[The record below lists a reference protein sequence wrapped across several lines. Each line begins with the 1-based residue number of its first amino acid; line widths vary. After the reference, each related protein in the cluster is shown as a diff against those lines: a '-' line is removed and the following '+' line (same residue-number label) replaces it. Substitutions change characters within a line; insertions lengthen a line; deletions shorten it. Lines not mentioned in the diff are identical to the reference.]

1 MHRPPT
7 TTASTKMQA
16 ASPLVPP
23 VATPS
28 LTRTLFVPP
37 SESVGGVIVFHTFS
51 SLPSLPP
58 SLTPLPT
65 QTAYHYGFNQ
75 DASCLAL
82 GSSRGYSIFNTHPF
96 RPSLHESVGG
106 VGIVEM
112 LYCTSLLAL
121 VGAGDQAGFSPRCL
135 KIWNTKRQASLF
147 DVAFVSKIVAVRL
160 NRRRLV
166 VRFSIPPSL
175 PPSRAPSF
183 L

>member
-1 MHRPPT
+1 MPQKPLHKHTRAERLRPPH
-7 TTASTKMQA
+7 
-16 ASPLVPP
+16 P
-23 VATPS
+23 
-28 LTRTLFVPP
+28 
-37 SESVGGVIVFHTFS
+37 H
-51 SLPSLPP
+51 PP
-58 SLTPLPT
+58 SLSPSPPNA

-75 DASCLAL
+75 DASCLFL

-96 RPSLHESVGG
+96 RPSLHEGVGG

-166 VRFSIPPSL
+166 VRPFFPSL
-175 PPSRAPSF
+175 HPSF
-183 L
+183 STNHHSYYSSLPHSLPRWHLREQCTCLG